1 VTRGLVL
8 ALILLP
14 RVAEACATCIASP
27 YGDRTYNWPYLFL
40 IVLPFA
46 VAVVVG
52 GVLVHANG
60 GLRAFSLRRVLRR
73 LHPAARQEETTWPR

>member
-1 VTRGLVL
+1 VRRWL
-8 ALILLP
+8 ALALLLLP
-14 RVAEACATCIASP
+14 GAAEACATCIGSP

-46 VAVVVG
+46 VAAVVG

-60 GLRAFSLRRVLRR
+60 GLRTFSLRRLLRR
-73 LHPAARQEETTWPR
+73 VHPAARQEETTWPR